1 MFYVLTIQR
10 FMDGSAEAR
19 SIFSYNTE
27 DDARA
32 VFFSTMASSIAN
44 QNMKQVI
51 CMILNDVGSTTK
63 YERWE
68 RSLEESEPI

>member
-10 FMDGSAEAR
+10 FMNENSEAK

-27 DDARA
+27 DEAKA
-32 VFFSTMASSIAN
+32 VLFSTMASSMAN
-44 QNMKQVI
+44 ENIKQVI
-51 CMILNDVGSTTK
+51 CMVLNDVGATTK

-68 RSLEESEPI
+68 RMIEEKEE